1 MRNVFNVIALSSVT
15 LLSSTQLYSYYA
27 CPNGSCDNYSRSY
40 QSDNYQG
47 QRYYNEPRYQRDQRY
62 SSGPY
67 EYDQRSDYRA
77 QKSYEY
83 DQRDGYRAQRP
94 YEYDQ
99 RDDYRSQRPIERQEN
114 QGYYDDNRSINDS
127 GRQYNEKIIDSRENM
142 QERVSDQ
149 TISKNIRDV
158 LSAGMMSKGYP
169 NVRFEVRNGAI
180 KLSGSVYSEADK
192 KNIEE
197 KVRKINGIRHID
209 NQITLIDKE
218 TGYHED
224 SYDTESSSAVK
235 EAKKNYPQDIGNSEA
250 DKKLNTKIREKI
262 SDGSIT
268 QSYEEIILKTRNG
281 IVVIQGFV
289 DSKDDIDAINKKLK
303 DIDGI
308 RSVNNQL
315 QIKK

>member
-67 EYDQRSDYRA
+67 EYDQRNDYRA
-77 QKSYEY
+77 Q
-83 DQRDGYRAQRP
+83 RT

-99 RDDYRSQRPIERQEN
+99 RDDYRSQRPNERQGN
-114 QGYYDDNRSINDS
+114 QGYYDDNRPMNDS
-127 GRQYNEKIIDSRENM
+127 GQQYNEKMVDSRENM

-149 TISKNIRDV
+149 MISKDVRDI
-158 LSAGMMSKGYP
+158 LSPGMMSKGYP

-180 KLSGSVYSEADK
+180 KLSGSVYSQEDK
-192 KNIEE
+192 KNIED
-197 KVRKINGIRHID
+197 KVRKINGIRNID

-224 SYDTESSSAVK
+224 SYDTESNSAIK
-235 EAKKNYPQDIGNSEA
+235 EAKKNYPQDMANSEA

-262 SDGSIT
+262 SDGWIT

-281 IVVIQGFV
+281 IVVIQGVV

-303 DIDGI
+303 DVEGI
-308 RSVNNQL
+308 KSVNNQL